1 MFGDLLMMNDK
12 NVDHNVVNGFGEEWE
27 KFDQSSL
34 PENEKIKQFD
44 DYFDIFPWDLITNN
58 SEGFDAGCGSGRWAM
73 LMAPRVKKLYCVDP
87 SVAIKVAEKNLQEE
101 NNCEF
106 YNCTVSEMPFLDNS
120 MDFGY
125 SLGVLHHIP
134 DTQQGIMD
142 CTRKLKSG
150 APFLLYL
157 YYAFDNQPRWY
168 YWVWRISDIVR
179 RIIWRLPNR
188 AKSIV
193 CDLIALSIYFPL
205 SRFGL
210 LIEKIGIS
218 IHSWPLSAYRN
229 QSLYFMRTDALDRF
243 GTKLEHRFTKKEI
256 NNMMTKAGLGHI
268 KFSSHTPFWCAVG
281 IKK

>member
-1 MFGDLLMMNDK
+1 MIRI
-12 NVDHNVVNGFGEEWE
+12 
-27 KFDQSSL
+27 Q
-34 PENEKIKQFD
+34 
-44 DYFDIFPWDLITNN
+44 
-58 SEGFDAGCGSGRWAM
+58 A
-73 LMAPRVKKLYCVDP
+73 
-87 SVAIKVAEKNLQEE
+87 
-101 NNCEF
+101 
-106 YNCTVSEMPFLDNS
+106 VSEMPFLDNS